1 MYYHLNDHI
10 YVTRFRDEFIV
21 LDTKKDKYTIYLK
34 HLLEVLSEVF
44 EKKVSLEDQ

>member
-34 HLLEVLSEVF
+34 QLLGHRRLNLTR
-44 EKKVSLEDQ
+44 LELG